1 MRILTSDFASFLGPK
16 LQYHHVK
23 QNLYVPLPQTMAVYA
38 PLSKDDSDISVHH
51 SLGDSAIEQF
61 KQESNISPKVDSTQ
75 IAFIEWRLNTA
86 EMNYSEL
93 SPEDLLLGRHHIAH
107 LLHRTFDTDTDF
119 RILDCIGYTTTTDH
133 TTEGGPMN
141 LWVLCIVCQNI
152 LDYISSGY
160 G

>member
-1 MRILTSDFASFLGPK
+1 
-16 LQYHHVK
+16 
-23 QNLYVPLPQTMAVYA
+23 MAVYA

-119 RILDCIGYTTTTDH
+119 RILDCIGRGSHELVGFVYRMPEYPRLYLFRLRLRPTK
-133 TTEGGPMN
+133 
-141 LWVLCIVCQNI
+141 
-152 LDYISSGY
+152 
-160 G
+160 